1 MALKAF
7 FKVNVDMINSLA
19 LSPNFLLGE
28 VHRLQVNADISSL
41 PASILPLF
49 SNVSWFDFF
58 QPFINNIVVDTCYL
72 ARLVVVGLAFYLCLH
87 LCEATKWCSVHHYSL
102 STCIFCQNSIYPY
115 FHNLELTVRHRF
127 GEFIWAFVRTCALIL
142 IQTHC
147 DIFFDLLIGEISS
160 QTA

>member
-49 SNVSWFDFF
+49 SNVSWFVFF
-58 QPFINNIVVDTCYL
+58 N
-72 ARLVVVGLAFYLCLH
+72 R
-87 LCEATKWCSVHHYSL
+87 SL
-102 STCIFCQNSIYPY
+102 MI
-115 FHNLELTVRHRF
+115 
-127 GEFIWAFVRTCALIL
+127 
-142 IQTHC
+142 
-147 DIFFDLLIGEISS
+147 
-160 QTA
+160 